1 MNTLPGLLG
10 AVILFWGW
18 QGGYWAVALPCA
30 VLVEA
35 ARWVPQRWAFDAAR
49 LNRIGDVC
57 AVLTLLAGIVLYLT
71 LGNPRA
77 VTQLFFWLPVI
88 YLPLA
93 LAQAYGNQSVISL
106 GVLLPTIRRYRN
118 RTPMHVNL
126 AYPYAGLW
134 LVAASAANRRDG
146 TFEIVLVGMLAWALW
161 QARPRSRALWHWLL
175 LVPVL
180 AVTGSVGHRS
190 LRELQLWLEGNAV
203 EWLSRDA
210 GGNTDPYRADTNL
223 GHIGSLKQSDRI
235 VLRARS
241 PVGSTRLE
249 PPLLLHQASYDTYT
263 GLRWLA
269 RNAPFTEVPQTASMT
284 WLLHA
289 PPTQEQ
295 VSTTELA
302 IVEQTTH
309 ARPVLALPAGTQRI
323 EGLAASDMRRNP
335 LDAVQIEHRPGF
347 VSYRVIFAPGAAEAI
362 APRPDDLVIPPREV
376 AVFNRIAQT
385 LGLKGMPADQAV
397 AAVQRHFADG
407 FFYSLKQDARQP
419 SIPPLSDFMERTHAG
434 HCEYFASAT
443 VLLLRAAGIPARYA
457 TGYSVQEWSA
467 RENAYLV
474 RERHAHAWVRVW
486 VHGAWREMDTTP
498 ATWAALEADSAPWW
512 GKVADWWSWLRYSF
526 AQLQADGA
534 QTPWQLW
541 LVFTVVFVV
550 WFGWRIFG
558 KPTQTLSRTAPTR
571 TTQAG
576 PGSSDSPFYR
586 IEQALLARERQRLA
600 YETAQEWI
608 ARIGLHI
615 ARVGAVELAA
625 LLQLHYRY
633 RFDPHGL
640 SAQELRAFD
649 ARVTAWLTAEVGS
662 PAVPPAPPV

>member
-30 VLVEA
+30 VLIEA

-57 AVLTLLAGIVLYLT
+57 AVLTVLAAVGLYLT
-71 LGNPRA
+71 QGNPRA

-93 LAQAYGNQSVISL
+93 LAQAYGMQSAISL
-106 GVLLPTIRRYRN
+106 GVLLPTVRRYRN
-118 RTPMHVNL
+118 RTPMHLNL

-146 TFEIVLVGMLAWALW
+146 TFEVVLIGLLLWALW
-161 QARPRSRALWHWLL
+161 HARPRSRALWHWLL
-175 LVPVL
+175 LLPVL
-180 AVTGSVGHRS
+180 VVMGSVGHRN
-190 LRELQLWLEGNAV
+190 LRELQLWLEGSAV
-203 EWLSRDA
+203 EWLSSNA

-235 VLRARS
+235 VLRLRS
-241 PVGSTRLE
+241 TTGSTRLDT
-249 PPLLLHQASYDTYT
+249 PLLLHQASYDTYT

-269 RNAPFTEVPQTASMT
+269 KNAPFTTVPPTGSMT
-284 WLLHA
+284 WVLQA
-289 PPTQEQ
+289 SSTA
-295 VSTTELA
+295 SASANTTELA
-302 IVEQTTH
+302 IVAQTTH
-309 ARPVLALPAGTQRI
+309 TRPVLALPAGTQRM
-323 EGLAASDMRRNP
+323 EGLAASDMQRNS

-347 VSYRVIFAPGAAEAI
+347 VSYRAIFVPGVANAI
-362 APRPDDLVIPPREV
+362 APRPDDLVIPPREL
-376 AVFNRIAQT
+376 AVFTRIAQT
-385 LGLKGMPADQAV
+385 LGLKDMPADQTV
-397 AAVQRHFADG
+397 AAVQRYFADG
-407 FFYSLKQDARQP
+407 FSYSLKQDTRQP
-419 SIPPLSDFMERTHAG
+419 SVPPLLDFMERTHAG

-457 TGYSVQEWSA
+457 TGYAVQEWSA
-467 RENAYLV
+467 RENAHLV
-474 RERHAHAWVRVW
+474 RERHAHAWVRAW
-486 VHGAWREMDTTP
+486 VHGAWREIDTTP

-512 GKVADWWSWLRYSF
+512 VTVADWWNWLRYRF
-526 AQLQADGA
+526 AQLQTDTA
-534 QTPWQLW
+534 QTPWQFW

-558 KPTQTLSRTAPTR
+558 KPTQTLSRTSSPA
-571 TTQAG
+571 TTQAR
-576 PGSSDSPFYR
+576 PGSDSPFFR
-586 IEQALLARERQRLA
+586 MEQALLAKAGQRLA
-600 YETAQEWI
+600 HETVQEWVQ
-608 ARIGLHI
+608 
-615 ARVGAVELAA
+615 RVAGYVTGAHAAELAA

-633 RFDPHGL
+633 RFDPQGL

-649 ARVTAWLTAEVGS
+649 ARVTAWLSVHAATH
-662 PAVPPAPPV
+662 

>member
-30 VLVEA
+30 VLIEA

-57 AVLTLLAGIVLYLT
+57 VALTVLAAVGLYLT

-93 LAQAYGNQSVISL
+93 LAQAYGMQSVISL

-146 TFEIVLVGMLAWALW
+146 TFEMVLIGLLAWALW
-161 QARPRSRALWHWLL
+161 HARPRSRALWHWLL

-180 AVTGSVGHRS
+180 AVTGSAGHRS
-190 LRELQLWLEGNAV
+190 LRELQLWLEGSAV
-203 EWLSRDA
+203 EWLSSDT
-210 GGNTDPYRADTNL
+210 GGNTNPYRADTNL

-235 VLRARS
+235 VLRVRS
-241 PVGSTRLE
+241 TTGPVRLE
-249 PPLLLHQASYDTYT
+249 MPLLLHQASYDSYT

-269 RNAPFTEVPQTASMT
+269 KNAPFAAVPQTASNT
-284 WLLHA
+284 WPLHA
-289 PPTQEQ
+289 PQGQ
-295 VSTTELA
+295 ASTIELA
-302 IVEQTTH
+302 IVAQTTH

-323 EGLAASDMRRNP
+323 EGLAASDMQRNP

-347 VSYRVIFAPGAAEAI
+347 VSYRAIFTPGMAEAI
-362 APRPDDLVIPPREV
+362 APRPDDLVIPPREE
-376 AVFNRIAQT
+376 AVFTRIAQT
-385 LGLKGMPADQAV
+385 LGLKGMPADQAM
-397 AAVQRHFADG
+397 AAVQRYFVRG
-407 FFYSLKQDARQP
+407 FSYSLKQDARQS
-419 SIPPLSDFMERTHAG
+419 SIPPLSDFMERTHTG
-434 HCEYFASAT
+434 HCEHFASAT
-443 VLLLRAAGIPARYA
+443 ALLLRAADIPARYA
-457 TGYSVQEWSA
+457 TGYAVQEWSA

-486 VHGAWREMDTTP
+486 VNGAWREIDTTP
-498 ATWAALEADSAPWW
+498 PAWAALEADSAPWW
-512 GKVADWWSWLRYSF
+512 GTVADWWNWLRYSF

-534 QTPWQLW
+534 QTSWQFW

-558 KPTQTLSRTAPTR
+558 KPTQTLSRTAPTH
-571 TTQAG
+571 TTQTR
-576 PGSSDSPFYR
+576 PGSDSPFYR
-586 IEQALLARERQRLA
+586 IEQALLARGRQRLA
-600 YETAQEWI
+600 HETAQEWI
-608 ARIGLHI
+608 ARIG
-615 ARVGAVELAA
+615 GAGAAELAA
-625 LLQLHYRY
+625 LLHLHYRH

-649 ARVTAWLTAEVGS
+649 ARVAAWLVAEVG
-662 PAVPPAPPV
+662 

>member
-30 VLVEA
+30 VLIEM

-57 AVLTLLAGIVLYLT
+57 AALTVLAAVGLYLT

-93 LAQAYGNQSVISL
+93 LAQAYGMQPAISL

-118 RTPMHVNL
+118 RTPLHANL

-146 TFEIVLVGMLAWALW
+146 TFEVALIGLLVWALW
-161 QARPRSRALWHWLL
+161 HAHPRSRVLWHWLL

-203 EWLSRDA
+203 EWLSSDT

-223 GHIGSLKQSDRI
+223 GHIGSLKLSDRI
-235 VLRARS
+235 VLRVRS
-241 PVGSTRLE
+241 STKLE
-249 PPLLLHQASYDTYT
+249 PPLLLHQASYDSYT

-269 RNAPFTEVPQTASMT
+269 RNAPFTAVPQTGSMT
-284 WLLHA
+284 WVLHA
-289 PPTQEQ
+289 P
-295 VSTTELA
+295 TTANTFELA
-302 IVEQTTH
+302 MVEQTAH
-309 ARPVLALPAGTQRI
+309 ARPVLALPAGTQRM
-323 EGLAASDMRRNP
+323 EGLAASDMQRNS

-347 VSYRVIFAPGAAEAI
+347 VSYRAIFVPGVANAI

-376 AVFNRIAQT
+376 AVFTRIAQT
-385 LGLKGMPADQAV
+385 LGLKGMPADQAM
-397 AAVQRHFADG
+397 AAVQRYFAQG
-407 FFYSLKQDARQP
+407 FSYSLKQNERQP
-419 SIPPLSDFMERTHAG
+419 SVPPLLDFMERTHTG

-457 TGYSVQEWSA
+457 TGYAVQEWSA

-474 RERHAHAWVRVW
+474 RERHAHAWVRTW
-486 VHGAWREMDTTP
+486 VNGAWREIDTTP
-498 ATWAALEADSAPWW
+498 AAWASLEADSAPWW
-512 GKVADWWSWLRYSF
+512 STVADWWSWLRYRF
-526 AQLQADGA
+526 AQLQTDDA
-534 QTPWQLW
+534 QTPWPFW

-558 KPTQTLSRTAPTR
+558 KPTQTTSRTAPTHV
-571 TTQAG
+571 TQAM
-576 PGSSDSPFYR
+576 PGFDSPFYR
-586 IEQALLARERQRLA
+586 IEQALLARGRQRLA
-600 YETAQEWI
+600 HETAQEWI
-608 ARIGLHI
+608 TRIGG
-615 ARVGAVELAA
+615 VGAAELAA

-649 ARVTAWLTAEVGS
+649 ARVAAWFAAEMG
-662 PAVPPAPPV
+662 